1 MRIAF
6 IVQRYGLDVG
16 GGAELHCKLV
26 AEHLAKYYDVEVLT
40 TCARDYITWRN
51 AYDEGEETINNVL
64 VRRFKVAAERNPKA
78 FGRLSRRIFKL
89 FHTRRGEWKWLKL
102 QGPFA
107 PDLLDFLA
115 THEARYDLFIF
126 FSYRYWLSYHGI
138 MQFPHK
144 SFLVPTAEHDPTIYL
159 KIFRPLFQKPR
170 AIIYNSVEEREL
182 INRVSS
188 NQAVPG
194 DIVGVGVNMPDRY
207 DVEGFRKRYNIV
219 GEYVV
224 YIGRID
230 PNKGCRELFE
240 YILRYYA
247 RHPSLPVS
255 LVIIGREVMPVPR
268 HRNIVH
274 LGYVSEEDKFAAL
287 AGAQFMLMPSRY
299 ESLSMVLLEAW
310 FVSKAVLVNGQCE
323 VLKGQCLRSSGG
335 LYYRNYREFERCMD
349 YMLQNAS
356 ALEELGR
363 RGNAYVV
370 ANYHWDIIGKK
381 YIKILKYYSSKK

>member
-1 MRIAF
+1 MKIAL

-40 TCARDYITWRN
+40 TRARDYITWRD
-51 AYDEGEETINNVL
+51 AYEEGEETINNVL
-64 VRRFKVAAERNPKA
+64 VRRFKVAEERNPKS

-89 FHTRRGEWKWLKL
+89 FHTRRGELKWLKL

-115 THEARYDLFIF
+115 RHEARYDLFIF

-144 SFLVPTAEHDPTIYL
+144 SFLVPTAEHEPTVYL
-159 KIFRPLFQKPR
+159 KIFKPLFHKPR

-182 INRVSS
+182 INKVSS
-188 NQAVPG
+188 NQAVTA
-194 DIVGVGVNMPDRY
+194 DIIGVGVNVPERY
-207 DVEGFRKRYNIV
+207 DLEGFRRRYNIT

-240 YILRYYA
+240 YILKYYA
-247 RHPSLPVS
+247 RRPSLPVS
-255 LVIIGREVMPVPR
+255 LVLIGREVMPVPV
-268 HRNIVH
+268 HRKIIH

-287 AGAQFMLMPSRY
+287 EGARFMIMPSRY
-299 ESLSMVLLEAW
+299 ESLSIAVLEAW
-310 FVSKAVLVNGQCE
+310 AISKAVLVNGQCE
-323 VLKGQCLRSSGG
+323 VLKGQCLRSNGG
-335 LYYRNYREFERCMD
+335 FYYHTYQEFESFMD
-349 YMLQNAS
+349 YMLQNAVT
-356 ALEELGR
+356 LDELGR
-363 RGNAYVV
+363 QGNAYMV
-370 ANYHWDIIGKK
+370 ANYNWDVIEKK
-381 YIKILKYYSSKK
+381 YINIVNTIFRG